1 MKFYD
6 LDLTQLIPHGI
17 PLNSSSE
24 VEYTNYINEF
34 FLNGF
39 TNWFSSLFTTNA
51 EGLLTDYSRSCA
63 APNSLN
69 ACMMCSDSQLEDSIT
84 EAGFKYY
91 TANDHEINA
100 KFMYDLENI
109 KFGTEDWCTSIIQ
122 YVSNSKNVFAKP
134 FYDDYAPYHYGIYIS
149 GDITGSVNVSEILD
163 RLVENIT
170 SVGTAH
176 TQIDELTVED
186 TGTIVNSH
194 VAICIEDIS
203 RMFGVE
209 ISIPYDVWLVN
220 YGNSKTATIAAIRQV
235 YKVSITQAQNIIKAQ
250 PTPFSA
256 FNDILDG
263 GPYTK
268 KRADEIVSEL
278 YRYGLE
284 REPRWNGVIEARIC
298 VPEKP
303 QVESDD
309 PTKPLMFKSLEDGST
324 VKLTKNST
332 NNTYEISYD
341 NESWSSYTFNTD
353 ITLNTDEK
361 VYFRCTSFSITTP
374 GSSHVKF
381 VMSGKLE
388 AYNNVNSMYSVDF
401 ADITTLTDQYV
412 FMNMFLNCTA
422 LYRAPLLPATTLS
435 FKCYSYMFYGCTN
448 IVEPCALPATTLA
461 LECYN
466 YMFSGCTALTKS
478 PELPAVNLETSC
490 YYNMFMNCSNLT
502 EVRCAALNPPS
513 GSSSL
518 ANGCGDWLYGVSS
531 SGTFYANPDAVWPS
545 NTSGIPAGW
554 TRSSL

>member
-39 TNWFSSLFTTNA
+39 TNWFGSLFTTSP

-63 APNSLN
+63 APNSLTS
-69 ACMMCSDSQLEDSIT
+69 CMMCSDSQLEDAIT

-91 TANDHEINA
+91 TANDHKINA

-109 KFGTEDWCTSIIQ
+109 KFGTEYWCTSVIQ
-122 YVSNSKNVFAKP
+122 YISNTNNVFAKP
-134 FYDDYAPYHYGIYIS
+134 IYDGYAPYHYGVYIS
-149 GDITGSVNVSEILD
+149 GDITGSVNVSGILD
-163 RLVENIT
+163 RLVENIN
-170 SVGTAH
+170 SVGNAH

-186 TGTIVNSH
+186 TGTTVNSH
-194 VAICIEDIS
+194 VGICIEDIS
-203 RMFGVE
+203 RMYGVE
-209 ISIPYDVWLVN
+209 VSIPYDVWLVD
-220 YGNSKTATIAAIRQV
+220 YGNSRTATITAIRSV
-235 YKVSITQAQNIIKAQ
+235 YKVNLTQAQNIINAQ

-284 REPRWNGVIEARIC
+284 REPRWNGIIESRIH

-309 PTKPLMFKSLEDGST
+309 PSKPLMFKSLEDGST
-324 VKLTKNST
+324 VKLKNNGTYS
-332 NNTYEISYD
+332 TYEISYD
-341 NESWSSYTFNTD
+341 NESWSSYTFNSD

-361 VYFRCTSFSITTP
+361 VYFRCTYHQSINND
-374 GSSHVKF
+374 SNYVQF
-381 VMSGKLE
+381 VMTGKIE
-388 AYNNVNSMYSVDF
+388 AYNNVNSMYSTDF
-401 ADITTLTDQYV
+401 ANITTFTQNYV
-412 FMNMFLNCTA
+412 FYNLFYRCSA
-422 LYRAPLLPATTLS
+422 LYKVPLLPATAVTIS
-435 FKCYSYMFYGCTN
+435 CYAGMFASCTN
-448 IVEPCALPATTLA
+448 IVEPPALPATNLDVR
-461 LECYN
+461 CYAA
-466 YMFSGCTALTKS
+466 MFTKCTSLTKA
-478 PELPAVNLETSC
+478 PELHATDLKLNC
-490 YYNMFMNCSNLT
+490 YYNMFNGCSNLT

-518 ANGCGDWLYGVSS
+518 ANGCGDWLSGAST

-545 NTSGIPAGW
+545 NTSGIPSGW

>member
-24 VEYTNYINEF
+24 VEYINYINEF

-63 APNSLN
+63 APNSLT

-91 TANDHEINA
+91 TANNHEINA

-122 YVSNSKNVFAKP
+122 YISNSKNVFAKL
-134 FYDDYAPYHYGIYIS
+134 FYDGYAPYHYGIYIS

-163 RLVENIT
+163 RLVENIN

-186 TGTIVNSH
+186 TGTAVNSH
-194 VAICIEDIS
+194 VGICIQDIS
-203 RMFGVE
+203 RMYGVE
-209 ISIPYDVWLVN
+209 VSVPYDVWLVN

-235 YKVSITQAQNIIKAQ
+235 YKVGVTQAQNIIKAQ

-278 YRYGLE
+278 YKYGLE
-284 REPRWNGVIEARIC
+284 REPRWNGVIEARIHI
-298 VPEKP
+298 PETP
-303 QVESDD
+303 QVDSDD
-309 PTKPLMFKSLEDGST
+309 PSKPLMFKSLEDGST
-324 VKLTKNST
+324 VKLANNATY
-332 NNTYEISYD
+332 NTYEISYD
-341 NESWSSYTFNTD
+341 NTSWSSYAFNTN

-361 VYFRCTSFSITTP
+361 VYFRCTSFSLPIP

-381 VMSGKLE
+381 VMSGKIE
-388 AYNNVNSMYSVDF
+388 AYNNANSMRSVNF
-401 ADITTLTDQYV
+401 ESITTLTDQYA
-412 FMNMFLNCTA
+412 FKNMFFECSA

-435 FKCYSYMFYGCTN
+435 FNCYAYMFGACTN
-448 IVEPCALPATTLA
+448 LTEPPALPATTLA
-461 LECYN
+461 NDCYTS
-466 YMFSGCTALTKS
+466 MFESCTALTKS
-478 PELPAVNLETSC
+478 PELLAVNLESSC
-490 YYNMFMNCSNLT
+490 YFRMFRGCSNLT

-513 GSSSL
+513 GSNSL
-518 ANGCGDWLYGVSS
+518 SAGCGDWLYQASS

-545 NTSGIPAGW
+545 NTSGIPTGW